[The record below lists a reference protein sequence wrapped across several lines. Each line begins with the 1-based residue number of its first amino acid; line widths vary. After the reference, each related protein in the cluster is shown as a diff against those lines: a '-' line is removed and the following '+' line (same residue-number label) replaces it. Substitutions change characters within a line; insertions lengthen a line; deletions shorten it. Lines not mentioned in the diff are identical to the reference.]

1 MNWSSFERFER
12 EIYEV
17 GFSKDALVIDVRD
30 NGGGFTTDHLLTML
44 TQPIHAITSPRGGG
58 RGYPEGRYIYATWRK
73 PIVALCNQGSFSN
86 AEIFCHAVKT
96 LGLGQV
102 VGMPTAGGVIST
114 GRKQIMDVGSLRLP
128 FRGWFLATTGQDME
142 LNGAIPDYIVELLP
156 GKQVQGQDAQL
167 DKAIQ
172 VLLEKIEQ
180 NVAQRIPLQ
189 FNSDRQKAGNR

>member
-1 MNWSSFERFER
+1 M
-12 EIYEV
+12 
-17 GFSKDALVIDVRD
+17 
-30 NGGGFTTDHLLTML
+30 
-44 TQPIHAITSPRGGG
+44 
-58 RGYPEGRYIYATWRK
+58 
-73 PIVALCNQGSFSN
+73 CNQGSFSN

-102 VGMPTAGGVIST
+102 VGIPTAGGVIST

-142 LNGAIPDYIVELLP
+142 LNGAIPDYIVKLLP

-167 DKAIQ
+167 NKSIQ

-180 NVAQRIPLQ
+180 NVAQTIPLR